1 MGVALGSH
9 MKDAIH
15 PCREPHRLVM
25 ADQSRNAGRTRLVL
39 ILTLIMMV
47 AEIAAGSIFGSM
59 ALLADGWHMST
70 HAAVLGVAVF
80 AYSYA
85 RRHAANAAYTFGTG
99 KIGDLAAFTSAI
111 LLGVVALIMAY
122 ESAERLANPVSIAFN
137 EAIIVAVIGLLVNV
151 VSAWLLKD
159 DHTHDHGHD
168 HDHDAHAHPHD
179 DHHHHEEHHAHK
191 RDHNREAAYAHV
203 LADALTS
210 VFAIVA
216 LTAGLFWGLNWMD
229 PAMGVLGAIIIA
241 KWSWSLLKSSG
252 RVLLDATPTVATETA
267 VRKAIESDGDTQIAD
282 LHVWRI
288 APGQLAAVITV
299 VSRTPQPAA
308 YYKARLS
315 GIAGLSHTT
324 IEVEEGAQAGR
335 RTAGG
340 A

>member
-1 MGVALGSH
+1 
-9 MKDAIH
+9 MKDATH

-25 ADQSRNAGRTRLVL
+25 ADQSRNAGRTHLVL
-39 ILTLIMMV
+39 ILTLVMMV

-70 HAAVLGVAVF
+70 HAAVLAVAVF

-122 ESAERLANPVSIAFN
+122 ESAERLANPVTIAFN
-137 EAIIVAVIGLLVNV
+137 EAIVVAVIGLLVNL

-159 DHTHDHGHD
+159 DHHHAHEDHDD
-168 HDHDAHAHPHD
+168 HDHRD
-179 DHHHHEEHHAHK
+179 DHHHEEHHAHK

-203 LADALTS
+203 VADALTS

-229 PAMGVLGAIIIA
+229 PAMGVVGAIVIA
-241 KWSWSLLKSSG
+241 RWAWLLMKSSG
-252 RVLLDATPTVATETA
+252 RVLLDATPTGATEAA
-267 VRKAIESDGDTQIAD
+267 VRKAIESEGDAEIAD

-288 APGQLAAVITV
+288 APGQLAAVLTV

-315 GIAGLSHTT
+315 EIAGLSHTT
-324 IEVEEGAQAGR
+324 IEVEEG
-335 RTAGG
+335 
-340 A
+340 

>member
-1 MGVALGSH
+1 
-9 MKDAIH
+9 MKDATH
-15 PCREPHRLVM
+15 PCREPHRLAM
-25 ADQSRNAGRTRLVL
+25 ADQSRNAGRARLVL
-39 ILTLIMMV
+39 ILTLVMMV

-70 HAAVLGVAVF
+70 HAAVLAVAVF

-99 KIGDLAAFTSAI
+99 KVGDLAAFTSAI
-111 LLGVVALIMAY
+111 LLGVVALIMAV
-122 ESAERLANPVSIAFN
+122 ESVERLANPVAIAFT
-137 EAIIVAVIGLLVNV
+137 EAIVVAVIGLLVNI
-151 VSAWLLKD
+151 VSAGLLKD
-159 DHTHDHGHD
+159 DHTHDHDEHEHD
-168 HDHDAHAHPHD
+168 EHEHHE
-179 DHHHHEEHHAHK
+179 HHHHAEHHAHK

-229 PAMGVLGAIIIA
+229 PAMGVVGALVIA
-241 KWSWSLLKSSG
+241 RWSWSLMKSSG
-252 RVLLDATPTVATETA
+252 RVLLDATPTAATERA
-267 VRKAIESDGDTQIAD
+267 VRKAIESDGETEIAD

-308 YYKARLS
+308 HYKARLA

-324 IEVEEGAQAGR
+324 VEVEQA
-335 RTAGG
+335 
-340 A
+340 

>member
-1 MGVALGSH
+1 
-9 MKDAIH
+9 MKDATH
-15 PCREPHRLVM
+15 PCREPHRLAM

-39 ILTLIMMV
+39 ILTVIMMA

-70 HAAVLGVAVF
+70 HAAVLAVAVF

-99 KIGDLAAFTSAI
+99 KVGDLAAFTSAI

-122 ESAERLANPVSIAFN
+122 ESAERLANPVNIAFS
-137 EAIIVAVIGLLVNV
+137 EAIVVAVIGLIVNL

-159 DHTHDHGHD
+159 DHPHAHDHSPDHGHD
-168 HDHDAHAHPHD
+168 HEEHAHEEHA
-179 DHHHHEEHHAHK
+179 HHHAEHHAHK

-229 PAMGVLGAIIIA
+229 PAMGVVGAAVIA
-241 KWSWSLLKSSG
+241 RWSWLLMKSSG
-252 RVLLDATPTVATETA
+252 RVLLDATPTAATERA
-267 VRKAIESDGDTQIAD
+267 VRKAIESDGDVEIAD

-288 APGQLAAVITV
+288 APGQLAAVLTV
-299 VSRTPQPAA
+299 VTRTPKPAA
-308 YYKARLS
+308 YYKARLA
-315 GIAGLSHTT
+315 GITGLSHTT
-324 IEVEEGAQAGR
+324 VEVEAA
-335 RTAGG
+335 
-340 A
+340 

>member
-1 MGVALGSH
+1 
-9 MKDAIH
+9 MKDATH

-39 ILTLIMMV
+39 ILTVIMMV

-70 HAAVLGVAVF
+70 HAAVLAVAVF

-99 KIGDLAAFTSAI
+99 KVGDLAAFTSAI

-122 ESAERLANPVSIAFN
+122 ESAERLANPVNIAFS
-137 EAIIVAVIGLLVNV
+137 EAIVVAVIGLIVNL

-159 DHTHDHGHD
+159 DHTHAHDHAPDHGHD
-168 HDHDAHAHPHD
+168 HEEHAH
-179 DHHHHEEHHAHK
+179 HHAEHHAHK

-229 PAMGVLGAIIIA
+229 PAMGVVGAAVIA
-241 KWSWSLLKSSG
+241 RWSWLLMKSSG
-252 RVLLDATPTVATETA
+252 RVLLDATPTAATERA
-267 VRKAIESDGDTQIAD
+267 VRKAIESDGDVEIAD

-288 APGQLAAVITV
+288 APGQLAAVLTV
-299 VSRTPQPAA
+299 VTRTPKPAA
-308 YYKARLS
+308 YYKARLA
-315 GIAGLSHTT
+315 GITGLSHTT
-324 IEVEEGAQAGR
+324 VEVEAA
-335 RTAGG
+335 
-340 A
+340 

>member
-1 MGVALGSH
+1 
-9 MKDAIH
+9 MKDATH

-39 ILTLIMMV
+39 VLTLVMMV

-70 HAAVLGVAVF
+70 HAAVLAVAVF

-85 RRHAANAAYTFGTG
+85 QRHAANAAYTFGTG
-99 KIGDLAAFTSAI
+99 KVGDLAAFTSAI

-122 ESAERLANPVSIAFN
+122 ESVERLANPVSIAFN
-137 EAIIVAVIGLLVNV
+137 EAIIVAVIGLLVNL

-159 DHTHDHGHD
+159 DHHHAHDAHEDRHD
-168 HDHDAHAHPHD
+168 HDHHH

-229 PAMGVLGAIIIA
+229 PAMGVVGAVVIA
-241 KWSWSLLKSSG
+241 RWAWLLMKSSG
-252 RVLLDATPTVATETA
+252 RVLLDATPTGATEAA
-267 VRKAIESDGDTQIAD
+267 VRKAIESEGDVKIAD

-288 APGQLAAVITV
+288 APGQLAAVLTV
-299 VSRTPQPAA
+299 VTRTPKPAA
-308 YYKARLS
+308 HYKARLA
-315 GIAGLSHTT
+315 GIVGLSHTT
-324 IEVEEGAQAGR
+324 VEVEEV
-335 RTAGG
+335 
-340 A
+340 

>member
-1 MGVALGSH
+1 
-9 MKDAIH
+9 MKDAPH

-39 ILTLIMMV
+39 ILTVIMMV

-59 ALLADGWHMST
+59 ALLADGWHMAT
-70 HAAVLGVAVF
+70 HAAVLAVAVF

-99 KIGDLAAFTSAI
+99 KVGDLAAFTSAI
-111 LLGVVALIMAY
+111 LLGVVALLMAY
-122 ESAERLANPVSIAFN
+122 ESAERLANPVNIAFS
-137 EAIIVAVIGLLVNV
+137 EAILVAVIGLIVNL

-159 DHTHDHGHD
+159 DHTHAHDHAHGHAPDHGHD
-168 HDHDAHAHPHD
+168 HEEHAH
-179 DHHHHEEHHAHK
+179 HHAEHHAHK

-229 PAMGVLGAIIIA
+229 PAMGVVGAAVIA
-241 KWSWSLLKSSG
+241 RWSWLLMKSSG
-252 RVLLDATPTVATETA
+252 RVLLDATPTAATERA
-267 VRKAIESDGDTQIAD
+267 VRKAIESDGDVEIAD

-288 APGQLAAVITV
+288 APGQLAAVLTV
-299 VSRTPQPAA
+299 VTRTPKPAA
-308 YYKARLS
+308 YYKARLA
-315 GIAGLSHTT
+315 GITGLSHTT
-324 IEVEEGAQAGR
+324 VEVEAA
-335 RTAGG
+335 
-340 A
+340 

>member
-1 MGVALGSH
+1 
-9 MKDAIH
+9 
-15 PCREPHRLVM
+15 M
-25 ADQSRNAGRTRLVL
+25 ADQSRNAGRTHLVL
-39 ILTLIMMV
+39 ILTLVMMV

-70 HAAVLGVAVF
+70 HAAVLAVAVF

-122 ESAERLANPVSIAFN
+122 ESAERLANPVTIAFN
-137 EAIIVAVIGLLVNV
+137 EAIVVAVIGLLVNL

-159 DHTHDHGHD
+159 DHHHAHEDHDD
-168 HDHDAHAHPHD
+168 HDHRD
-179 DHHHHEEHHAHK
+179 DHHHEEHHAHK

-203 LADALTS
+203 VADALTS

-229 PAMGVLGAIIIA
+229 PAMGVVGAIVIA
-241 KWSWSLLKSSG
+241 RWAWLLMKSSG
-252 RVLLDATPTVATETA
+252 RVLLDATPTGATEAA
-267 VRKAIESDGDTQIAD
+267 VRKAIESEGDAEIAD

-288 APGQLAAVITV
+288 APGQLAAVLTV

-315 GIAGLSHTT
+315 EIAGLSHTT
-324 IEVEEGAQAGR
+324 IEVEEG
-335 RTAGG
+335 
-340 A
+340 